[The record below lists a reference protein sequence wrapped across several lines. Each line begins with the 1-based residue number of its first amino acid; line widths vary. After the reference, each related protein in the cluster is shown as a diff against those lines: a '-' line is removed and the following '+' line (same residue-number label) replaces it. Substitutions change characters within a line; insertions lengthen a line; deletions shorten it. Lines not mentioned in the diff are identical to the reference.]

1 MRKRGF
7 YKKESKNNNEN
18 KTTFTGTINGDDIKI
33 KADYSDNHYLIE
45 VDEIVIGAIDT
56 LDDQKRD
63 SYRIEI
69 NDFAVTVAKT
79 ALWIAESQMMKET
92 EEIRCIEP
100 DYIFILQPKRDRRKD
115 PCYTYIRPGYE
126 IADIY
131 MEWKIY
137 FWNEGLTD
145 NFLSIRFDRTEI
157 TAFRDYL
164 KSVISVA
171 EE

>member
-1 MRKRGF
+1 MSFKINISGIEVEMNIKGYVPSSENF
-7 YKKESKNNNEN
+7 WESKWCEC
-18 KTTFTGTINGDDIKI
+18 
-33 KADYSDNHYLIE
+33 DYSFRSGSWLNYSKENDEVFMSNEIE
-45 VDEIVIGAIDT
+45 ALEANLTKLLNDE
-56 LDDQKRD
+56 L
-63 SYRIEI
+63 
-69 NDFAVTVAKT
+69 
-79 ALWIAESQMMKET
+79 KET

-115 PCYTYIRPGYE
+115 PSYTYIRPGYE

-145 NFLSIRFDRTEI
+145 NFLSLRFDRTEI